1 MISARSKFP
10 AMMAT
15 CGASDVSLTS
25 VSNIHGMH
33 FVKSQT
39 YLKGSLAVVI
49 LYFPIGPPE
58 QENPCAAFLNDTK
71 GFFFRKTAD
80 RRGFSFSAPSVERCA
95 RVYTVPR

>member
-15 CGASDVSLTS
+15 CGRSIECYAHLGVKHLRH
-25 VSNIHGMH
+25 V
-33 FVKSQT
+33 FFKSQT

-49 LYFPIGPPE
+49 LYFLIGPPE

-71 GFFFRKTAD
+71 VVF
-80 RRGFSFSAPSVERCA
+80 
-95 RVYTVPR
+95 